1 MPEKKTKQEKTV
13 MYVGPAIAGVVAY
26 GTVFKWTSGAAA
38 AGCKGRTGIEPDAD
52 RNRGSV

>member
-26 GTVFKWTSGAAA
+26 GAAA
-38 AGCKGRTGIEPDAD
+38 AGCKGRTDIEQNAG